1 MLLLTGRHLR
11 CHGGEG
17 MGGEGESSSHRKM
30 SSLRQNDRCP
40 ANHTVCP
47 KALVEKILR
56 VVASIESLAD
66 LYFISICILFCSNFD
81 FLSRKFNSG
90 FTRYRHKIL
99 KFS

>member
-1 MLLLTGRHLR
+1 MEGR
-11 CHGGEG
+11 GWEG
-17 MGGEGESSSHRKM
+17 RGESSSHRKM

-66 LYFISICILFCSNFD
+66 FD
-81 FLSRKFNSG
+81 FLSRNFNSG